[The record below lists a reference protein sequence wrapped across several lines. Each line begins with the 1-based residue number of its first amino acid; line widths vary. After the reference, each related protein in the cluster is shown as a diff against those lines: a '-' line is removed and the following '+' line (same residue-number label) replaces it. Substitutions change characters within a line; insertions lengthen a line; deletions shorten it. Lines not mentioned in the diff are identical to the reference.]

1 VRSAIGRFSVVL
13 AALSFGAALQAQAPR
28 FAAAPS
34 RAEPG
39 GIVRLTLSG
48 LAPRGA
54 VRAVSGE
61 MAGEPLHFVR
71 GDSGSWR
78 AIGAVPVDAAT
89 SVSARV
95 IVVRASGRVDT
106 VYARVAVPPVPPP
119 KAEPLTVDT
128 AFTTLD
134 TAQVARVN
142 RENARARAIGRR
154 SHDTPRLWSD
164 AFARPRASVLTSTFG
179 TGRSFNSVVTS
190 RHLGVDFRGAVGDT
204 VHAANR
210 GVVVLVDTFLL
221 AGTVLYVD
229 HGAGVV
235 TGYFHLS
242 KTLVGA
248 GDTVSRGQNIALV
261 GASGRVTGSHLHWSA
276 RYGSLTVNPLDL
288 VALDATWFREKRSQ

>member
-1 VRSAIGRFSVVL
+1 
-13 AALSFGAALQAQAPR
+13 
-28 FAAAPS
+28 
-34 RAEPG
+34 
-39 GIVRLTLSG
+39 
-48 LAPRGA
+48 
-54 VRAVSGE
+54 

-71 GDSGSWR
+71 ADSGSWR
-78 AIGAVPVDAAT
+78 AIGAVPVDAAKG
-89 SVSARV
+89 VSARALV
-95 IVVRASGRVDT
+95 TLASGRVDT
-106 VYARVAVPPVPPP
+106 VLARVEVPPVPPP

-128 AFTTLD
+128 VFTALD
-134 TAQVARVN
+134 SAQVARVG

-154 SHDTPRLWSD
+154 SHDTPRLWAD
-164 AFARPRASVLTSTFG
+164 AFLRPRASALTSTFG

-242 KTLVGA
+242 KTLVGV
-248 GDTVSRGQNIALV
+248 GDTVSGGQTIGLV

-276 RYGSLTVNPLDL
+276 RYGALTVNPLDL
-288 VALDATWFREKRSQ
+288 VALDARWLKPH